1 MDWNLDPV
9 TRVFVVVSKEVQIKA
24 LAMNI
29 QTAELWWLHRPN
41 SHPSPHLLFYYIAH
55 NFLKM
60 CKSYIGWKRWTTE
73 RSVVQKVWMVRYS
86 CSRDRFAKSECRYS
100 DHSSRLLLKW
110 KTGSRPVW
118 VPHILPPLPHSVTV
132 VTTQSM
138 VAGFFFFFI
147 FFPSCVCCSVFCVG
161 DQFTEILIPTDWQSV
176 CVFGCNLPPTTLL
189 AVTGIFYVLDY
200 FCNTGWNEYRNKSQ
214 HRKLTHEK
222 KILPPLLQGLEPA
235 TVRLL
240 VRFLPPPVHVL
251 FSFLVCVTP
260 PRFTRRRCLGRL
272 SVVRPVSVTKNMLSA
287 LFLSSTARPVFH
299 IRF

>member
-1 MDWNLDPV
+1 M
-9 TRVFVVVSKEVQIKA
+9 
-24 LAMNI
+24 
-29 QTAELWWLHRPN
+29 
-41 SHPSPHLLFYYIAH
+41 
-55 NFLKM
+55 
-60 CKSYIGWKRWTTE
+60 
-73 RSVVQKVWMVRYS
+73 
-86 CSRDRFAKSECRYS
+86 
-100 DHSSRLLLKW
+100 
-110 KTGSRPVW
+110 
-118 VPHILPPLPHSVTV
+118 
-132 VTTQSM
+132 
-138 VAGFFFFFI
+138 
-147 FFPSCVCCSVFCVG
+147 
-161 DQFTEILIPTDWQSV
+161 

-260 PRFTRRRCLGRL
+260 PRFTRRRSLGRL
-272 SVVRPVSVTKNMLSA
+272 SVVKPVTKNMLSA

-299 IRF
+299 IRFLNMRRCGSSSIVGTLLPPGHGYVYRSWSDSPTPTPPHPTPLIFSFKCLLPFVPKVSARQNPTS